1 MPIKRPN
8 QLLERA
14 KRLRNVL
21 VDDEPMTFKEEI
33 PPPGSDEALLLG
45 CSCPVIDNFHGQGW
59 FAHGERQ
66 FWIAQDCPLHS
77 PENEKEKNE

>member
-1 MPIKRPN
+1 MPMKRPN
-8 QLLERA
+8 LLLEKA
-14 KRLRNVL
+14 KRLRNVV
-21 VDDEPMTFKEEI
+21 VDDKPMDFGEV

-45 CSCPVIDNFHGQGW
+45 CSCPVMDNYHGQGW

-66 FWIAQDCPLHS
+66 FMVAMDCPLHS